1 MQMVVVGGNSR
12 EVGKTSV
19 VAGLIRALR
28 HRNWTAIKLT
38 QFGHGI
44 CSLDSEP
51 CDCAPGEH
59 PFVIQEEHDRSGNSD
74 TSRFLEA
81 GARRSLWV
89 RVRQGM
95 LEAAIPD
102 LRQAIAG
109 EENIIWESN
118 SILHFFQPD
127 LYLTVLDP
135 AKKDFKDSARHFLDR
150 ADASLVMD
158 PGLEHSLWEGVSL
171 KIVRSKPVFS
181 IRKGC
186 YVTPEITDFVE
197 SRLLASDHSP
207 TLRG

>member
-1 MQMVVVGGNSR
+1 MKMVVVGGNSR
-12 EVGKTSV
+12 EIGKTSV

-28 HRNWTAIKLT
+28 HRDWTAIKLT

-59 PFVIQEEHDRSGNSD
+59 PFAMQEERDRSGNSD

-81 GARRSLWV
+81 GACRALWV

-95 LEAAIPD
+95 LEAAIPE
-102 LRQAIAG
+102 LRQALAG
-109 EENIIWESN
+109 DENAILESN
-118 SILHFFQPD
+118 SILQFFQPN

-150 ADASLVMD
+150 ADASLVLE
-158 PGLEHSLWEGVSL
+158 PGLEHSLWEGISL
-171 KIVRSKPVFS
+171 ETIQTKPVFS

-207 TLRG
+207 ALSG